1 MTHVLLFLYCEF
13 WGIGCLLSF
22 FNQSTVVAY
31 HSCAFLILS
40 SKPQFLQQLK
50 PNDLYTIKS
59 NKDFQLISAWSTW
72 WVSFYWFPFES
83 TLAEFEP
90 LSNQVATAFA
100 VLCLWHLDSFLHV
113 EGAEHLF
120 LFCVHMHTPV
130 PQFHEQGTQN
140 MSTDLFRDSSWTAWL
155 RRCSISGCCIV
166 DFRLQLMPLNLGKA
180 TNPGN
185 VSQKF
190 VG

>member
-1 MTHVLLFLYCEF
+1 MVYLVSILL
-13 WGIGCLLSF
+13 
-22 FNQSTVVAY
+22 
-31 HSCAFLILS
+31 LIL
-40 SKPQFLQQLK
+40 
-50 PNDLYTIKS
+50 
-59 NKDFQLISAWSTW
+59 A
-72 WVSFYWFPFES
+72 VPFES

-140 MSTDLFRDSSWTAWL
+140 MSTDLFRDSS
-155 RRCSISGCCIV
+155 
-166 DFRLQLMPLNLGKA
+166 
-180 TNPGN
+180 
-185 VSQKF
+185 
-190 VG
+190 

>member
-1 MTHVLLFLYCEF
+1 MVYLVSILL
-13 WGIGCLLSF
+13 
-22 FNQSTVVAY
+22 
-31 HSCAFLILS
+31 LIL
-40 SKPQFLQQLK
+40 
-50 PNDLYTIKS
+50 
-59 NKDFQLISAWSTW
+59 A
-72 WVSFYWFPFES
+72 VPFES

-140 MSTDLFRDSSWTAWL
+140 MSTDLFRDSSWTTWW

-166 DFRLQLMPLNLGKA
+166 DFRLQLMPLHLGKS
-180 TNPGN
+180 TSPGN
-185 VSQKF
+185 VSKVYRIKCFQILNF
-190 VG
+190 QLWFGQTCYPQCWPSFLSMIIWLNLHWDLQRVAQRFPWAALCQFRLSRQQ